1 MYRLKLCILPILVA
15 VLVACG
21 RQPSVGEAGAPPP
34 VASAAVLDPEWER
47 LNAVVPLDA
56 CALLSADKLEPLYPG
71 LVFELRQKVEPRLSG
86 YVWDSRCTWW
96 AGVGSIEFAKDAPTH
111 TVEIFIATAVSDAK
125 AAAMLASRR
134 ETAALVYGFQPQTAL
149 GTHAYAIAQTG
160 VASLF
165 FVRGAAEVQIK
176 VSDLDSAPDEKIRLA
191 VALARS
197 L

>member
-96 AGVGSIEFAKDAPTH
+96 AGVGSIEFAKDTPTH
-111 TVEIFIATAVSDAK
+111 TVEIFVNTPASEAK
-125 AAAMLASRR
+125 ALANLASRR
-134 ETAALVYGFQPQTAL
+134 ETATSTTGYQPRPEL
-149 GTHAYAIAQTG
+149 GADAYAVTQTG
-160 VASLF
+160 MASLF
-165 FVRGAAEVQIK
+165 FVKQGSEVQIN
-176 VSDLDSAPDEKIRLA
+176 VSDLDSPNADKIRRA
-191 VALARS
+191 VALAQS

>member
-111 TVEIFIATAVSDAK
+111 TVEIFVNTPASEAK
-125 AAAMLASRR
+125 ALANLASRR
-134 ETAALVYGFQPQTAL
+134 ETATSTTGYQPRPEL
-149 GTHAYAIAQTG
+149 GADAYAVTQTG
-160 VASLF
+160 MASLF
-165 FVRGAAEVQIK
+165 FVNKGSEVQIN
-176 VSDLDSAPDEKIRLA
+176 VSDLDSPNADKIRRA
-191 VALARS
+191 VALAQS